1 MLNTNGEN
9 EQKFVP
15 HTIRGWVIMGSRHEE
30 VFNSVQQFTF
40 SDIVT
45 NNKAILTQRHT
56 RQGAI
61 GRAEDK

>member
-45 NNKAILTQRHT
+45 KNKAI
-56 RQGAI
+56 
-61 GRAEDK
+61 